1 MLPLFLLWPT
11 DIITTPLIGITLS
24 VPEIPSNVLS
34 CLCSAV
40 GLNGSL
46 LLQVCSLISVMH
58 MHYWVN
64 HKLQRNYH
72 FYQIKCSTGTYF
84 TCGIYVSANLN
95 LKIKTLYEFFPFC
108 STSNPCIKTNKEN
121 QTNYM

>member
-11 DIITTPLIGITLS
+11 DIVTTPLIRITLS
-24 VPEIPSNVLS
+24 VPEIPSNALS

-46 LLQVCSLISVMH
+46 LLQVCSSISVMH
-58 MHYWVN
+58 MQYWVN

-72 FYQIKCSTGTYF
+72 FYKRKCFTGTYF
-84 TCGIYVSANLN
+84 TCGINVSANHN
-95 LKIKTLYEFFPFC
+95 LKLDAVIR
-108 STSNPCIKTNKEN
+108 
-121 QTNYM
+121 Q